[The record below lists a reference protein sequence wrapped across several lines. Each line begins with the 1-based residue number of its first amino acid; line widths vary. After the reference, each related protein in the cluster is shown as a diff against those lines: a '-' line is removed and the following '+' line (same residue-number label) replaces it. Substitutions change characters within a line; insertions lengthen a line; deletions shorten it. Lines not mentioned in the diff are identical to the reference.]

1 MTPESQPA
9 TEETPRPAWV
19 RWFTLAVTVFAIG
32 ALAVTV
38 WTVGPRTLWGQ
49 LLKIGPW
56 FGVIF
61 ALEVLATLCDVN
73 ILNGFLGRGGRRPGY
88 RGVLKAQVAG
98 RAINV
103 VTPMASL
110 GEATK
115 VAILMRSTDP
125 GRAVATVVRF
135 NLSYIAANLLFI
147 VLGAPL
153 CAIFL
158 DLPGWM
164 EKTLWIGTGV
174 AVSIAIALIVLVR
187 AGLVASAIKVL
198 RFFHLI
204 SRDRFGVWRDRLRK
218 LDATMKGE
226 TGLRSWAP
234 ALWTIAAKLIG
245 SVGTWLVLY
254 ANGEAPSF
262 GVMAALATAGT
273 LINVAANVVPLGLG
287 VSEGG
292 TAALMAAL
300 GESPTLGVTIVIA
313 RRVVYL
319 VYAALGLTILAADEN
334 LPSARAAAK
343 AAKAGKAGKPLAAA
357 GAPAT
362 PNGPGSSEATATQA
376 PHQG

>member
-1 MTPESQPA
+1 MTTETQPE
-9 TEETPRPAWV
+9 TDETPRPGWV
-19 RWFTLAVTVFAIG
+19 RWFTLAVTVFAVG
-32 ALAVTV
+32 ALVVTV
-38 WTVGPRTLWGQ
+38 WSVGPRTLWGQ

-61 ALEVLATLCDVN
+61 ALEILATMCDTN
-73 ILNGFLGRGGRRPGY
+73 ILHGFLGRGGRRPRY
-88 RGVLKAQVAG
+88 PGVLKAQVAG

-125 GRAVATVVRF
+125 GRAVASVVRF

-164 EKTLWIGTGV
+164 EKTLWIGTGI
-174 AVSIAIALIVLVR
+174 ALAIAIALIVLVR

-198 RFFHLI
+198 RFFRVI
-204 SRDRFGVWRDRLRK
+204 SRARFGVWRDRLRK
-218 LDATMKGE
+218 LDVTMKGE

-234 ALWTIAAKLIG
+234 ALWTIVAKLIG

-273 LINVAANVVPLGLG
+273 LINVAANVVPMGLG

-319 VYAALGLTILAADEN
+319 TYAALGLTILAADEN

-343 AAKAGKAGKPLAAA
+343 AAKAGKPL
-357 GAPAT
+357 PTAT
-362 PNGPGSSEATATQA
+362 PNGAGSREATATQA